1 MAFGKRQSGVGA
13 AAPAFNVDMTV
24 AQSQVA
30 QSQVAN
36 DTAEPAGH
44 PFRWLIGLLAC
55 CAGLYGLFV
64 SYGPDI
70 LRDHRLAGTWQPAYD
85 LQATEGKCE
94 RTNFV
99 ITRCS
104 VKIKSVAKPD
114 QAPTAHSFLM
124 LFTGGGGEALVPV
137 RSTTDR
143 TAVSIFY
150 AAETKLWNRT
160 LSFVSVAG
168 ILALFSVCAL
178 FGFWKAANSF

>member
-13 AAPAFNVDMTV
+13 ATPAFNVDMT
-24 AQSQVA
+24 VA

-55 CAGLYGLFV
+55 GAGLYGLFV
-64 SYGPDI
+64 SYGPDV

-150 AAETKLWNRT
+150 AADTKLWNRT
-160 LSFVSVAG
+160 LSFISAAG
-168 ILALFSVCAL
+168 ILALFGAVAL
-178 FGFWKAANSF
+178 SIFWKAVRS

>member
-1 MAFGKRQSGVGA
+1 
-13 AAPAFNVDMTV
+13 
-24 AQSQVA
+24 
-30 QSQVAN
+30 
-36 DTAEPAGH
+36 
-44 PFRWLIGLLAC
+44 
-55 CAGLYGLFV
+55 
-64 SYGPDI
+64 
-70 LRDHRLAGTWQPAYD
+70 
-85 LQATEGKCE
+85 
-94 RTNFV
+94 
-99 ITRCS
+99 
-104 VKIKSVAKPD
+104 
-114 QAPTAHSFLM
+114 M